1 MNTGLLSLFSS
12 INTSSI
18 LFKYGVTL
26 IHEEELVKDSLQDF
40 FIYLWDRKAKLGE
53 IRHLHSYLFIAFR
66 RFLFQRAKDIAREAS
81 IQATLGY
88 ILPGESPAAELT
100 AFVSENTRPWYS

>member
-18 LFKYGVTL
+18 LFKYGLTL

-40 FIYLWDRKAKLGE
+40 FLYLWDRKAKLGE
-53 IRHLHSYLFIAFR
+53 IRNLHSYLFIAFR
-66 RFLFQRAKDIAREAS
+66 RFLFHRPKDIAREES
-81 IQATLGY
+81 LQANLGY
-88 ILPGESPAAELT
+88 ILPGESSSAEIL
-100 AFVSENTRPWYS
+100 SEEHT

>member
-18 LFKYGVTL
+18 LFKYGLTL

-66 RFLFQRAKDIAREAS
+66 RLLFQRAKDIAREES
-81 IQATLGY
+81 LQDNLGY
-88 ILPGESPAAELT
+88 ILP
-100 AFVSENTRPWYS
+100 ENGRASCRERVCKYV